1 VFVTD
6 PCNASHKNLGRAP
19 HDDDKDA
26 ENTISYSSLSPP
38 VQAKV
43 CRRPYK
49 QKCTVT
55 VPRSVFCTKHYCN
68 GEEQNE
74 DFIFRYVFQK
84 PTDTYGQC
92 ANTNEDERALLK
104 YMAEIW
110 CLLLEKAER
119 VYAWGTIEITLPS
132 EWFVLSDVF
141 AITLDRRNALLQ
153 RLGWQI
159 RKTID

>member
-6 PCNASHKNLGRAP
+6 PYNASHKNLGRAP

-43 CRRPYK
+43 HSNCATFR
-49 QKCTVT
+49 VL
-55 VPRSVFCTKHYCN
+55 HYCN

-92 ANTNEDERALLK
+92 ANTNENERALLK

-110 CLLLEKAER
+110 LSFAGKSGASIPGTSVYRGSKRGRR
-119 VYAWGTIEITLPS
+119 V
-132 EWFVLSDVF
+132 V
-141 AITLDRRNALLQ
+141 RRP
-153 RLGWQI
+153 R
-159 RKTID
+159 